1 MGPNSELALALVL
14 SAAFLHAFWNALIKG
29 ARDRVIS
36 LALLNLGHGLFGL
49 VLMLN
54 YAPPAPASWL
64 FIFLSTVIHYFYYG
78 FLLLSYRTGDLSHAY
93 PIARGVA
100 PVLVAVGGVIFA
112 GQFLP
117 LAAWAGIF
125 LISFGIGILVLFNDK
140 AGSDTSAIVFACLT
154 GVTIAAYTIVDGLG
168 VRNSQSPLG
177 YIGWLFFMES
187 FSFPVVL
194 YLGRKNL
201 GRFRLKD
208 CALSGVGGIISATAY
223 GLAIYA
229 KGIAPFGAVSAIR
242 ESSVIIAALI
252 GVLWFGERPWRP
264 RLLAAIIVVAGVL
277 FLALS

>member
-14 SAAFLHAFWNALIKG
+14 GAAFLHAFWNALIKG
-29 ARDRVIS
+29 AKDRVIS
-36 LALLNLGHGLFGL
+36 LALLNLGHGIFGL
-49 VLMLN
+49 ALMLN
-54 YAPPAPASWL
+54 YAPPAPESWL

-100 PVLVAVGGVIFA
+100 PVLVAVGSVIFA

-117 LAAWAGIF
+117 LSAWTGIF

-140 AGSDTSAIVFACLT
+140 AGSDTSAIVFAGLT

-201 GRFRLKD
+201 GGFGLKD
-208 CALSGVGGIISATAY
+208 YALSGVGGLISALAY

-264 RLLAAIIVVAGVL
+264 RITAAVIVVAGVL
-277 FLALS
+277 FLALA